1 MEPEH
6 DSFWRNNF
14 DSQFP
19 VVAEAVEHALGAYK
33 KSMADI
39 TSATRGEIGDAVG
52 GGESH
57 GNDTRKLVT
66 AVASLPQL
74 QEHKKTI
81 DKHTNIATALLQAI
95 KQRGLDEYH
104 VVEED
109 LLAGKGDAAAIM
121 GLLDATGRG
130 TPEDKLR
137 LAIVRACASSRL
149 RQQPGNDYEAEATSE
164 SENEAVEGAL
174 RASGADTAALEFF
187 QKTLSLSLGAGGGLN
202 SGMGSHPGEEEENEE
217 QGGDL
222 LDWADR
228 LYGQSIDAVAKGVQS
243 LLRGDTRGA
252 VVRATRA
259 LCLNQPGSV
268 PEVDHFLWFDPK
280 AALAERERKPA
291 SLRDPTQSYPSQH
304 SSQTPPAFR
313 KAIVFVVGGGNYGEY
328 QVRIGDL
335 YGVQHASL
343 TTTRL
348 NTDIFL
354 LQSQEVLGLANAG
367 DGDGHQS
374 AATDRG
380 GSGGGLLQVVYG
392 ATELVTGDEFVVQ
405 LGTLGRKLR
414 R

>member
-1 MEPEH
+1 LEPEH

-33 KSMADI
+33 KSMAEI
-39 TSATRGEIGDAVG
+39 TSATRGETGDAVG

-149 RQQPGNDYEAEATSE
+149 RQQHGNDYEAEATSE

-187 QKTLSLSLGAGGGLN
+187 KKNLSLGAGGGLN

-252 VVRATRA
+252 VARATRA

-280 AALAERERKPA
+280 AALAERERMPA
-291 SLRDPTQSYPSQH
+291 SLRDQTQSYPSQH
-304 SSQTPPAFR
+304 ASQTPPAFR

-335 YGVQHASL
+335 YGVQNASL

-354 LQSQEVLGLANAG
+354 LQS
-367 DGDGHQS
+367 
-374 AATDRG
+374 
-380 GSGGGLLQVVYG
+380 
-392 ATELVTGDEFVVQ
+392 
-405 LGTLGRKLR
+405 
-414 R
+414 